1 MEEHRKRAIQ
11 YEDVLL
17 ETIKFNFSL
26 SHAYED
32 LIHLARIFSKTPP
45 SAVKEA
51 YALLQSL
58 YHTSIILH
66 YPPHYLALVCL
77 MEATQRTQAD
87 TREMLRWADDKQ
99 INRVDLSQIMDRL
112 EDALK
117 AVQNKILI

>member
-32 LIHLARIFSKTPP
+32 LIRLNRLFPKTPLNI
-45 SAVKEA
+45 VKEA
-51 YALLQSL
+51 YSLLQSL

-77 MEATQRTQAD
+77 MEATQRAQAD
-87 TREMLRWADDKQ
+87 TGELLRWADDNQ

-112 EDALK
+112 EDCMK
-117 AVQNKILI
+117 AVEK